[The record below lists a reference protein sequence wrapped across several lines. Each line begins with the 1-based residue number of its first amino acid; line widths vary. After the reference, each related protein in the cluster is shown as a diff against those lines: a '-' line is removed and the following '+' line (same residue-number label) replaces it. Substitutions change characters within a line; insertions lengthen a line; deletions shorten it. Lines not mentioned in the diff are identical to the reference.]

1 MDRTERIGV
10 SVESELL
17 EAFDKLIKKKGYTN
31 RSEAIRDLI
40 RDQLSQ
46 TRLEDPDTQAVAAV
60 ILVYNHHITR
70 LTERLLHLQHTHL
83 LHTVSSLHVHL
94 DHHHCLEVVVLRGK
108 AAELYQV
115 ADRMSSLKGVYLGKV
130 QLISAQLDK
139 DHLE

>member
-17 EAFDKLIKKKGYTN
+17 EAFDKLISKKGYTS

-40 RDQLSQ
+40 RDHLSEA
-46 TRLEDPDTQAVAAV
+46 RLEDPDAQAVAAV
-60 ILVYNHHITR
+60 ILVYDHHITR
-70 LTERLLHLQHTHL
+70 LTEKLLHLQHSHL
-83 LHTVSSLHVHL
+83 LHTVSSLHIHL

-108 AAELYQV
+108 AGELYQV

-130 QLISAQLDK
+130 QLISAQLDH
-139 DHLE
+139 DHPD